1 MGIMSESA
9 KATYD
14 GHDIE
19 VEAKVTNVLGTGQY
33 SLFIDSERV
42 DETEGT
48 HGTFTLRGKLPAAA
62 EGNDAKQVVVRV
74 EQRLTSTGY
83 TLEVDGQDLVM
94 TTA

>member
-14 GHDIE
+14 GHEIE
-19 VEAKVTNVLGTGQY
+19 VEAKVTSVVGTGHY

-48 HGTFTLRGKLPAAA
+48 HGTFTLRGRLSAA
-62 EGNDAKQVVVRV
+62 EGNDARQVIVRI
-74 EQRLTSTGY
+74 EQGLTSTGY
-83 TLEVDGQDLVM
+83 ILEVDGRESEM
-94 TTA
+94 KKS